1 MLNPSFF
8 LVMLKGIGGR
18 LVKLALVIISTVDSE
33 HVRFVAD
40 SVVVIGM
47 FHCGVGKVFF
57 QSAAGRWTS
66 QLTHMLSDQWC
77 AFK

>member
-1 MLNPSFF
+1 ML
-8 LVMLKGIGGR
+8 VILKGIGGK
-18 LVKLALVIISTVDSE
+18 LVKLALVNTSTVDSE

-66 QLTHMLSDQWC
+66 QLTHTLSDQQGD
-77 AFK
+77 FK